1 MKKIYK
7 PVAVL
12 MLGLSLF
19 SCEKIVEDLNVDPNN
34 PTDAPAN
41 LILTGTQLS
50 NVVVQEGIAS
60 LLVSIWSGYATG
72 HDRQWRDY
80 ANYNITSGN
89 FDSEW
94 NNVFRG
100 TVNNARITIDKA
112 MMLNNR
118 KMAGIAKIVMANSL
132 ATATQLW
139 GDIPLEQA
147 GQIQEYPNPM
157 FESQADVYTKL
168 LALLD
173 EAIADLETGI
183 GTVGAEDIHFGGD
196 ATKWIQTAYTL
207 KARLLTDTEQY
218 AAAYTA
224 AENGI
229 STYANSLYAPHG
241 QIANINQNQFYA
253 FLTQTRPGDISAASA
268 YNVNLLDP
276 ASSTYRGNAKT
287 DESARFL
294 FYYRPVGVNT
304 SGVAEP
310 NTSSTATARGFFAM
324 DARFPM
330 VTYQENILTLAET
343 ALRSGMGVEQALE
356 YLNSYRNFL
365 SAGGYVDPTYQTTAA
380 SKYEPYEAADFAAG
394 GIENQDGISQ
404 EDALLR
410 EIIQER
416 YVTFYG
422 THLGWNDERR
432 TRGEVYEVGL
442 SPNAGTEL
450 PWRFIYP
457 QNELNS
463 NSNAPTVV
471 PGIFSKL
478 PIYE

>member
-1 MKKIYK
+1 MKRIYK

-19 SCEKIVEDLNVDPNN
+19 SCEKIVDDMNIDPNN
-34 PTDAPAN
+34 PTDAPGD
-41 LILTGTQLS
+41 LTLTGTQLA

-80 ANYNITSGN
+80 YNYNITSGN

-100 TVNNARITIDKA
+100 TVNNAQITIEKA
-112 MMLNNR
+112 MELNNR

-132 ATATQLW
+132 ATATELW
-139 GDIPLEQA
+139 GDIPFEQA
-147 GQIQEYPNPM
+147 GKIEEFPNPM
-157 FESQADVYTKL
+157 FESQADVYAKL
-168 LALLD
+168 LILLD
-173 EAIADLETGI
+173 DAIADLESGV
-183 GTVGAEDIHFGGD
+183 GTVGDEDIHFGGD
-196 ATKWIQTAYTL
+196 ATKWIQAAYTL

-218 AAAYTA
+218 EAAYTA

-229 STYANSLYAPHG
+229 STYENSLYAPHG
-241 QIANINQNQFYA
+241 EIASVNQNQFYA
-253 FLTQTRPGDISAASA
+253 FLTQSRPGDISAANA

-276 ASSTYRGNAKT
+276 KSTTYRGNAKT

-294 FYYRPVGVNT
+294 FYYRPDGVNT
-304 SGVAEP
+304 SGVTEP
-310 NTSSTATARGFFAM
+310 NTSSSATARGFFAM
-324 DARFPM
+324 NASFPL

-343 ALRSGMGVEQALE
+343 ALRSGMGVDQALE
-356 YLNSYRNFL
+356 YLNSYRSFL
-365 SAGGYVDPTYQTTAA
+365 SSGGYIDPTYESTATL
-380 SKYEPYEAADFAAG
+380 KYEPYVAADFAAG
-394 GIENQDGISQ
+394 GIENEDGISQ

-410 EIIQER
+410 EIMQER

-432 TRGEVYEVGL
+432 TRGEVFGVNL
-442 SPNAGTEL
+442 APNTGTEL

-463 NSNAPTVV
+463 NLNAPSVV

>member
-1 MKKIYK
+1 MKRIYK

-12 MLGLSLF
+12 LLGLSLF
-19 SCEKIVEDLNVDPNN
+19 SCEKIVDDLNVDPNN
-34 PTDAPAN
+34 PTNAPAN
-41 LILTGTQLS
+41 LTLTGTQLA

-89 FDSEW
+89 FDGEW

-100 TVNNARITIDKA
+100 TVNNGRITIAKA
-112 MMLNNR
+112 MELNNR

-132 ATATQLW
+132 ATATELW
-139 GDIPLEQA
+139 GDIPFEQA
-147 GQIQEYPNPM
+147 GRIAEYPNPM
-157 FESQADVYTKL
+157 FESQAEVYTKL
-168 LALLD
+168 LTLLD
-173 EAIADLETGI
+173 EAIADLESGV

-196 ATKWIQTAYTL
+196 ATKWIQVAYTL

-218 AAAYTA
+218 AEAYAA

-241 QIANINQNQFYA
+241 EIASVNQNQFYA
-253 FLTQTRPGDISAASA
+253 FLTQSRPGDISAANA
-268 YNVNLLDP
+268 FNVNLLNP
-276 ASSTYRGNAKT
+276 ESTTYRGNAKT
-287 DESARFL
+287 DESARYL

-304 SGVAEP
+304 AGVTEP
-310 NTSSTATARGFFAM
+310 NTSSSATAKGFFAM
-324 DARFPM
+324 SAKFPL

-343 ALRSGMGVEQALE
+343 ALRSGLGVDVALE
-356 YLNSYRNFL
+356 YLNAYRQFL
-365 SAGGYVDPTYQTTAA
+365 NTGGYIDPTYQSSATL
-380 SKYEPYEAADFAAG
+380 KYEPYVAADFAAG
-394 GIENQDGISQ
+394 GIENEDGISQ

-410 EIIQER
+410 EILQER

-422 THLGWNDERR
+422 THLGWNDDRR
-432 TRGEVYEVGL
+432 TREEVYSVGL
-442 SPNAGTEL
+442 TPNTGTQL

-463 NSNAPTVV
+463 NLNAPTEV
-471 PGIFSKL
+471 PGIFTKL